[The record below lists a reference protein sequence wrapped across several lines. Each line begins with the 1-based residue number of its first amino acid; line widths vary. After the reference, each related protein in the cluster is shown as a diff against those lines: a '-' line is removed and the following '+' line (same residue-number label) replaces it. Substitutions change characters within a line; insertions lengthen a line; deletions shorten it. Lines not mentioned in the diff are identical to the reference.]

1 MGGSQCLLLQTRGYI
16 GRGPGRP
23 QSSMLTLLRPKTREY
38 QLYQLKPTAPD
49 PGQDVRIDMA
59 SEV

>member
-1 MGGSQCLLLQTRGYI
+1 MSFIANKGIYRP
-16 GRGPGRP
+16 GPGEAP
-23 QSSMLTLLRPKTREY
+23 SMLRPKTREY

-49 PGQDVRIDMA
+49 PGPDVRIDMA